1 MQLTAVGLDNVTILV
16 QIADQSIVIGAGLL
30 CGGRNNILQMCQ
42 HIIHVLHGSGFDIVG
57 LNSGIVQNLLGLL
70 TGHGNDLVG
79 LGVSL
84 LHDLMLVDQLI
95 GMHGSLVDQ
104 CFCLGFG
111 IV

>member
-1 MQLTAVGLDNVTILV
+1 MG
-16 QIADQSIVIGAGLL
+16 
-30 CGGRNNILQMCQ
+30 Q

-95 GMHGSLVDQ
+95 GMNRGFVDQ
-104 CFCLGFG
+104 SFCFGFG